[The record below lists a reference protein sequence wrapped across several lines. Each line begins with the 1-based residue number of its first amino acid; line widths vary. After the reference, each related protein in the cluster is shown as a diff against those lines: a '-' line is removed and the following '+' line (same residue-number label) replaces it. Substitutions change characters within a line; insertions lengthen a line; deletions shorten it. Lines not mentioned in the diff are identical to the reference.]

1 MKKFAYS
8 DVLNINGNVFENLR
22 YGLPES
28 VKVTGGLSGDGERF
42 NKTSVLLDGLPK
54 DNAITVLGFYGENI
68 TLGIASME
76 DYIHFSKCVVGYNQK
91 HIHRENDRGSFT

>member
-1 MKKFAYS
+1 M
-8 DVLNINGNVFENLR
+8 FENLR

-54 DNAITVLGFYGENI
+54 DNATTVLGFYGESIN
-68 TLGIASME
+68 LGIASME
-76 DYIHFSKCVVGYNQK
+76 DYILFSKCGGGYNQK
-91 HIHRENDRGSFT
+91 HIHGESDRGSIT